1 MSTRIFWILILAISC
16 STTLV
21 SAQCSNSQPKAIK
34 ASYHDGVGQDVV
46 DLAIGSKD
54 HSTLVAAVQA
64 AGLVETLKG
73 EGPFTV
79 FAPTN
84 AAFDALP
91 KGTVASLLKPENKA
105 TLTGILTYHVVSGNL
120 DSKAVV
126 AAIQANN
133 GKATV
138 TTVQGGTLTAMMKGK
153 NVVLVDEQGNEALV
167 TAVDLKGSNGVI
179 HVIDKVVMPK

>member
-1 MSTRIFWILILAISC
+1 MTTKFFGILILALSFFANVA
-16 STTLV
+16 T
-21 SAQCSNSQPKAIK
+21 AQCSDNQPKAIK
-34 ASYHDGVGQDVV
+34 ASYHMGGDQDVV
-46 DLAIGSKD
+46 DIAISSKD
-54 HSTLVAAVQA
+54 HTTLVAAVQA

-73 EGPFTV
+73 DGPFTI

-84 AAFDALP
+84 TAFKALP
-91 KGTVASLLKPENKA
+91 EGTVPTLLQPENKA
-105 TLTGILTYHVVSGNL
+105 TLTSILTYHVVAGNL

-126 AAIQANN
+126 AAIKANN

-138 TTVQGGTLTAMMKGK
+138 TTLQGGTLTAMIKDK
-153 NVVLVDEQGNEALV
+153 NVVLVDEQGNEAVV